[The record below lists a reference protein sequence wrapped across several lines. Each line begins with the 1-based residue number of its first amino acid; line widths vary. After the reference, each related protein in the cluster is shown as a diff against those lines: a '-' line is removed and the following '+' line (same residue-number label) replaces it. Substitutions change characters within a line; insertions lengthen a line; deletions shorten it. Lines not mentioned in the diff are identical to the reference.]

1 MTLSSFTKY
10 PCSAS
15 LSSSGRTSTNLPM
28 HMHKSA
34 LIYETQKLHINAVAQ
49 ILVAVAQYS
58 CMDLNPN
65 RLIPSGR
72 RQRG

>member
-1 MTLSSFTKY
+1 MQI
-10 PCSAS
+10 
-15 LSSSGRTSTNLPM
+15 
-28 HMHKSA
+28 HKSA

-72 RQRG
+72 RQRVLGIGPSDQASTLGNAP